1 MTQELINV
9 IPATPPAWAERS
21 ATIGKL
27 AAALSKAQAILE
39 AAKKD
44 ANNPFFK
51 SKYADLSSVWAA
63 VRGPLTANELSILQ
77 EPSTDN
83 GKIIVTTTLMHSSGE
98 YVRSS
103 LSMPVVKQDPQG
115 YGSAVTYARRYALQ
129 SVMGIAP
136 EDDDGNAASQ
146 PAKSQRSEVVRVEEP
161 RRDEHKPAQHS
172 ADGASGVFYYSIEK
186 LEGEKFIEASKLLT
200 QAGAVCKN
208 EWGTVWQSPKE
219 VKKLVNYKTASLE
232 LEV

>member
-1 MTQELINV
+1 MTQELTNV
-9 IPATPPAWAERS
+9 IPATQPAWAERS

-77 EPSTDN
+77 EPSTDS

-146 PAKSQRSEVVRVEEP
+146 PAKVGARLEQKPSIQPQESE
-161 RRDEHKPAQHS
+161 
-172 ADGASGVFYYSIEK
+172 GAIGVFYYAITK
-186 LEGEKFIEASKLLT
+186 LEGEKFIEASKLLA